1 MTGLAEDAD
10 LLDRARA
17 LDEADELA
25 GFVDRFEP
33 AAGVAAYLDGNSL
46 GRPLRDTAERLRE
59 FVAGDWG
66 SRLIRSWDEQWM
78 ELPFELGDRIGRVA
92 IGAAPGQTVV
102 ADSTT
107 VMLYKLMSA
116 AVAARPG
123 RDEIVIEGG
132 NFPTDRFVAEGVAA
146 AHGLTL
152 KRIEPDPAGADSA
165 ALSAALSGG
174 VTVADVAA
182 AVSERTALLVL
193 SHVDYRSGAIADMRA
208 ITAEAHRHGALV
220 LWDLCHSVGLLP
232 VELDACGAD
241 LAVGCTYKYLNGGP
255 GAPAFAYVRAGL
267 QGGLA
272 QPIWG
277 WMGAAD
283 VFGMRERYE
292 PAAGMRA
299 FVSGTPPVLGMLPM
313 QGMLDLIEEA
323 GIERVRA
330 KAASLTGLAVEAYDA
345 LLAPLGVRL
354 LTPRDPERRGGHVTF
369 GHESFET
376 VVKRLWAEDVI
387 PDFRR
392 PDGIRVGLSP
402 LSTSHVEALRGVLA
416 IRSAIG

>member
-1 MTGLAEDAD
+1 MITPAARKAAVDKLTAD
-10 LLDRARA
+10 GAA
-17 LDEADELA
+17 PSVVAA
-25 GFVDRFEP
+25 FVDRFEP
-33 AAGVAAYLDGNSL
+33 AEGVAAYLDGNSL
-46 GRPLRDTAERLRE
+46 GRPLRDTAERLRA
-59 FVAGDWG
+59 FVGHDWG
-66 SRLIRSWDEQWM
+66 SRLIRSWPEQWM
-78 ELPFELGDRIGRVA
+78 ELPFTLGDRIGRVA
-92 IGAAPGQTVV
+92 LGAAPGQIVV

-116 AVAARPG
+116 AIAARSG

-132 NFPTDRFVAEGVAA
+132 NFPTDRFVAEGLAE
-146 AHGLTL
+146 AHGLSL
-152 KRIEPDPAGADSA
+152 RRIEPDPVD
-165 ALSAALSGG
+165 G

-193 SHVDYRSGAIADMRA
+193 SHIDYRSGAIADMRA

-220 LWDLCHSVGLLP
+220 LWDLCHSVGALP

-255 GAPAFAYVRAGL
+255 GSPAFAYVSAGL

-283 VFGMRERYE
+283 VFGMRDRFE

-299 FVSGTPPVLGMLPM
+299 FISGTPPVLGMLPM
-313 QGMLDLIEEA
+313 QGMLDLVEEA

-330 KAASLTGLAVEAYDA
+330 KSVSLTGLVTEAYDA

-354 LTPRDPERRGGHVTF
+354 LTPRDPARRGGHVTF
-369 GHESFET
+369 GHEGFEAA
-376 VVKRLWAEDVI
+376 VQRLWAEGVI

-402 LSTSHVEALRGVLA
+402 LSTTHAEAMRGVLA
-416 IRSAIG
+416 IRAAMG

>member
-1 MTGLAEDAD
+1 MTGSGAGAALLERAD
-10 LLDRARA
+10 RLDR
-17 LDEADELA
+17 DDELA
-25 GFVDRFEP
+25 AFVDRFEP
-33 AAGVAAYLDGNSL
+33 AQGVAAYLDGNSL
-46 GRPLRDTAERLRE
+46 GRPLRDTAERLRA
-59 FVAGDWG
+59 FVGYDWG
-66 SRLIRSWDEQWM
+66 SRLIRSWPEQWM
-78 ELPFELGDRIGRVA
+78 ELPFTLGDRIGRVA
-92 IGAAPGQTVV
+92 LGASPGQIVV

-116 AVAARPG
+116 AIAARSG

-132 NFPTDRFVAEGVAA
+132 NFPTDRFVAEGLAE
-146 AHGLTL
+146 AHGLSL
-152 KRIEPDPAGADSA
+152 RRIEPDPVD
-165 ALSAALSGG
+165 G

-193 SHVDYRSGAIADMRA
+193 SHIDYRSGAIADMRA

-220 LWDLCHSVGLLP
+220 LWDLCHSVGALP

-255 GAPAFAYVRAGL
+255 GSPAFAYVSAGL

-283 VFGMRERYE
+283 VFGMRDRFE

-299 FVSGTPPVLGMLPM
+299 FISGTPPVLGMLPM
-313 QGMLDLIEEA
+313 QGMLDLVEEA

-330 KAASLTGLAVEAYDA
+330 KSVSLTGLVTEAYDA

-354 LTPRDPERRGGHVTF
+354 LTPRDPARRGGHVTF
-369 GHESFET
+369 GHEGFEAA
-376 VVKRLWAEDVI
+376 VQRLWAEGVI

-402 LSTSHVEALRGVLA
+402 LSTTHAEAMRGVLA
-416 IRSAIG
+416 IRAAMG

>member
-1 MTGLAEDAD
+1 MTGPGAGAALLERAD
-10 LLDRARA
+10 RLDR
-17 LDEADELA
+17 DDELA
-25 GFVDRFEP
+25 AFVDRFEP
-33 AAGVAAYLDGNSL
+33 AEGVAAYLDGNSL
-46 GRPLRDTAERLRE
+46 GRPLRDTAERLRA
-59 FVAGDWG
+59 FVGHDWG
-66 SRLIRSWDEQWM
+66 SRLIRSWPEQWM
-78 ELPFELGDRIGRVA
+78 ELPFTLGDRIGRVA
-92 IGAAPGQTVV
+92 LGASPGQIVV

-116 AVAARPG
+116 AIAARSG

-132 NFPTDRFVAEGVAA
+132 NFPTDRFVAEGLAE
-146 AHGLTL
+146 AHGLSL
-152 KRIEPDPAGADSA
+152 RRIEPDPVD
-165 ALSAALSGG
+165 G

-193 SHVDYRSGAIADMRA
+193 SHIDYRSGAIADMRA

-220 LWDLCHSVGLLP
+220 LWDLCHSVGALP

-255 GAPAFAYVRAGL
+255 GSPAFAYVSAGL

-283 VFGMRERYE
+283 VFGMRDRFE

-299 FVSGTPPVLGMLPM
+299 FISGTPPVLGMLPM
-313 QGMLDLIEEA
+313 QGMLDLVEEA

-330 KAASLTGLAVEAYDA
+330 KSVSLTGLVTEAYDA

-354 LTPRDPERRGGHVTF
+354 LTPRDPARRGGHVTF
-369 GHESFET
+369 GHEGFEAA
-376 VVKRLWAEDVI
+376 VQRLWAEGVI

-402 LSTSHVEALRGVLA
+402 LSTTHAEAMRGVLA
-416 IRSAIG
+416 IRAAMG